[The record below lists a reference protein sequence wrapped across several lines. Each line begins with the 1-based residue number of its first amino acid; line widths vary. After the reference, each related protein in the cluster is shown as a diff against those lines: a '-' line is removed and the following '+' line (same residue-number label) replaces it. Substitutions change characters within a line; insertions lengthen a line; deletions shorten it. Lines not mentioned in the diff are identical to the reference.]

1 MVKGMKSAARIL
13 VVDDHPNAAFIL
25 AQVLR
30 SLGNHIEIIIA
41 HSGEEALS
49 LIGNE
54 PIHIVITDFLM
65 PGMNGLEL
73 VEKIQNRPCAPPDHT
88 ILITAYNTEGLAL
101 TARHLRIDDYLTK
114 PVDPEKVRAIVTDT
128 LSGIQSTPSS
138 EAPEVDNKQFTI
150 LVVDDNPDN
159 LRLIT
164 TRLANEGYTF
174 MTADDGQ
181 EALEKAWE
189 IVPDLILL
197 DVNMPGKGGFEVLQE
212 IRANSRTRHIQV
224 LMVTA
229 VRTQPHHIRAGFNLG
244 ADDYIVKPIDWHEL
258 NARIRTKLRVKR
270 VEDALRRRNRELAL
284 LPEIAQD
291 LSARLDMNE
300 LASIVLERTALA
312 LDAANSHLAIF
323 HPDGTTFQKLF
334 ANGAFVNLS
343 EEAQKRLVSDGLIS
357 HVVPSRQGVI
367 IMDTLTDSRWLKT
380 QNNITRSAVAVP
392 LLGRHDVIGVLT
404 LTHTQPHHF
413 TADHQNLL
421 QAIGSQV
428 AIAAENAQ
436 LYSAMEQERERL
448 AAILNA
454 VGDAILVTDSQH
466 QLQLLNPAGRRLLGD
481 EGTSSQNAG
490 SPESNEK
497 LNALSQEAQ
506 RTGLSQQIELG
517 WANKRT
523 FQTQITP
530 ISEGGSVIIMH
541 DITHFKELERLK
553 NEFLAAAS
561 HDLKNPI
568 ASLML
573 STDLVKRT
581 GPLNDKQEKL
591 MGRIEYAAT
600 QMHQL
605 VKDLLDLAR
614 ADLQTGLNQEDVHLA
629 AMVADVHE
637 EFLPQA
643 EAKQQTLE
651 YQSLTNGLPLTIHGD
666 ASRLQ
671 QVFRNLIG
679 NAVKY
684 TPNNGRITI
693 TTNIED
699 HQARIDIQDTGIGI
713 PAPDLPHIFDSFYR
727 VESDDTRDIEGSGL
741 GLAIV
746 KSIVDQHGGHIE
758 AKSLVG
764 EGTHFMVTFPLT
776 TADSPELLQAVT
788 DY

>member
-1 MVKGMKSAARIL
+1 MKSAARIL

-30 SLGNHIEIIIA
+30 SLGNHIEIVIA

-54 PIHIVITDFLM
+54 QVHIVITDFLM

-73 VEKIQNRPCAPPDHT
+73 VEQIQDRPCVPPDHT

-114 PVDPEKVRAIVTDT
+114 PVDPERVRAIVTDT
-128 LSGIQSTPSS
+128 LSGIQSVPTT
-138 EAPEVDNKQFTI
+138 ETQEVDNKQFTI
-150 LVVDDNPDN
+150 LVADDNPDN
-159 LRLIT
+159 LRLLT
-164 TRLANEGYTF
+164 TRLNSEGYTF
-174 MTADDGQ
+174 LTANDGQ
-181 EALEKAWE
+181 EALDKAWE
-189 IVPDLILL
+189 TVPDLLLL

-270 VEDALRRRNRELAL
+270 AEDALRRRNRELAL

-291 LSARLDMNE
+291 LSARLDIDE

-323 HPDGTTFQKLF
+323 HPDGSTFQKLF
-334 ANGAFVNLS
+334 AHGSFVDLS
-343 EEAQKRLVSDGLIS
+343 LDAQKRLVEEGLIS
-357 HVVPSRQGVI
+357 HVVPARQGVI
-367 IMDTLTDSRWLKT
+367 IMDTQTDPRWLKT
-380 QNNITRSAVAVP
+380 QNTTTRSAVAVP

-413 TADHQNLL
+413 TPDHQNLL

-428 AIAAENAQ
+428 AIAVENAQ
-436 LYSAMEQERERL
+436 LYSAMAQERQRL

-454 VGDAILVTDSQH
+454 VGDAILVTDNHH

-481 EGTSSQNAG
+481 KASNT
-490 SPESNEK
+490 PEEMLPADNEK
-497 LNALSQEAQ
+497 LQTLSQEAQ
-506 RTGLSQQIELG
+506 KTGLSQQIELG
-517 WANKRT
+517 WANNRT
-523 FQTQITP
+523 FQTQVTP
-530 ISEGGSVIIMH
+530 IAEGGSVIVMH
-541 DITHFKELERLK
+541 DITHFKELERVK

-573 STDLVKRT
+573 SSDLVKRT
-581 GPLNDKQEKL
+581 GPLNPKQEKL
-591 MGRIEYAAT
+591 MGRIEFAAT
-600 QMHQL
+600 QMHKL
-605 VKDLLDLAR
+605 VRDLLDLAR
-614 ADLQTGLNQEDVHLA
+614 ADLQSGLSQENVNLA
-629 AMVADVHE
+629 SMVADIHN

-643 EAKQQTLE
+643 EAKEQTLE
-651 YQSLTNGLPLTIHGD
+651 LQVLTNGSPMTILGD
-666 ASRLQ
+666 TSRLQ

-684 TPNNGRITI
+684 TPNNGRIIISTDI
-693 TTNIED
+693 QDN
-699 HQARIDIQDTGIGI
+699 QAHIDIQDTGIGI
-713 PAPDLPHIFDSFYR
+713 PATDLPHIFDSFYR
-727 VESDDTRDIEGSGL
+727 VESDDTANIEGSGL

-746 KSIVDQHGGHIE
+746 KSIVDQHGGQIE
-758 AKSLVG
+758 VSSTIS
-764 EGTHFMVTFPLT
+764 EGTCFVVTFPL
-776 TADSPELLQAVT
+776 ASVESPELIHT
-788 DY
+788 YSH